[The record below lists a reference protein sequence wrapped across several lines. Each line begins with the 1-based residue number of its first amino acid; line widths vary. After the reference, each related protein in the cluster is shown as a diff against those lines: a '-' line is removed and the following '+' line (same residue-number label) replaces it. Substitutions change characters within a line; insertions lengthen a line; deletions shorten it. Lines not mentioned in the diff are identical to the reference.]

1 MSDTHESHDEH
12 EHRRRASALYG
23 LIIGGSVLAA
33 TTADLRL
40 VRVIVSVVATLVVY
54 WIAETY
60 VHIMTARQ
68 MSRHELD
75 KATWRAIA
83 ADGLPLITISFIPL
97 AVLVVTDLLGLT
109 TDRAADVAL
118 GANTALLLFAGYRI
132 GKDAGLTGNR
142 LALSVTVTG
151 LLGIAIVGL
160 KLGLAH

>member
-1 MSDTHESHDEH
+1 MADDEH

-40 VRVIVSVVATLVVY
+40 GFVIVSVVATLAVY

-60 VHIMTARQ
+60 VHVMTVRQ
-68 MSRHELD
+68 MSHHELD
-75 KATWRAIA
+75 KAQLRSIA
-83 ADGLPLITISFIPL
+83 SDGLPLITISAIPL
-97 AVLVVTDLLGLT
+97 IVLLVADLAGMT

-118 GANTALLLFAGYRI
+118 GANTALLIFAGYRI
-132 GKDAGLTGNR
+132 GKDAGLTGGR
-142 LALSVTVTG
+142 LAVSVAITG
-151 LLGIAIVGL
+151 LLGLAIVGL

>member
-1 MSDTHESHDEH
+1 MSEDHDVH

-40 VRVIVSVVATLVVY
+40 GRVIISVLATLAVY

-60 VHIMTARQ
+60 VHVMTARQ

-75 KATWRAIA
+75 RSEFRAIA
-83 ADGLPLITISFIPL
+83 ADGLPLITISMIPL
-97 AVLVVTDLLGLT
+97 AVLVVADVLGMT

-118 GANTALLLFAGYRI
+118 AANTALLLFGGYRI
-132 GKDAGLTGNR
+132 GSDAGLRGNK
-142 LALSVTVTG
+142 LAVSVAVTG
-151 LLGIAIVGL
+151 LLGLAIVGL